1 MESLQCQVSRT
12 PPTSQM
18 QIKQL
23 AAATGVEAE
32 TIRFYEKEGLL
43 PLPAR
48 LANGYR
54 NYAPAHLERLSF
66 VRHCRALDIPLADVK
81 SLLGALDAPQEAC
94 ADVNHLIDDQLRRLR
109 ARLVSMMAL
118 ENQLLQLRSACSGE
132 HANLS
137 CGILNELVAAAHG
150 EAGVCHGGKSD

>member
-1 MESLQCQVSRT
+1 MCIRDR
-12 PPTSQM
+12 
-18 QIKQL
+18 IKEL
-23 AAATGVEAE
+23 AAATGVDAE

-43 PLPAR
+43 PQPAR

-66 VRHCRALDIPLADVK
+66 VRHCRALDIPLADVR

-94 ADVNHLIDDQLRRLR
+94 ADVNNLIDDQLSRLR
-109 ARLVSMMAL
+109 ARLISMMAL
-118 ENQLLQLRSACSGE
+118 EKQLLQLRSACSGE
-132 HANLS
+132 HAHQS

-150 EAGVCHGGKSD
+150 EACLCHGGKSG

>member
-1 MESLQCQVSRT
+1 
-12 PPTSQM
+12 M
-18 QIKQL
+18 QIKEL
-23 AAATGVEAE
+23 AAATGVDAE

-43 PLPAR
+43 PQPAR

-66 VRHCRALDIPLADVK
+66 VLHCRALDIPLADVR

-94 ADVNHLIDDQLRRLR
+94 ADVNNLIDDQLSRLR
-109 ARLVSMMAL
+109 ARLISMMAL
-118 ENQLLQLRSACSGE
+118 EKQLLQLRSACSGE
-132 HANLS
+132 HAHQS

-150 EAGVCHGGKSD
+150 EACLCHGGKSG